1 MVTGLPDVVTQ
12 QSVCRS
18 CIEGKQHREPFPKKA
33 SRRASQ
39 SLELVHMDLCGPMQN
54 ASLGGSEYFML
65 IIDDYSRLTWVFFL
79 RYKSEAFL
87 SFKHWL
93 VMVEKEI
100 GHSVKTVRAG
110 KGGEFTSGE
119 IFR

>member
-1 MVTGLPDVVTQ
+1 MYKLPDATSLTHYLPPSAISDLWHVRFGHLNHVYLRQAFRDRMVTGLLDVGTQ

-18 CIEGKQHREPFPKKA
+18 CSQGKQHREPFSKKA

-65 IIDDYSRLTWVFFL
+65 IIDDYSRLTWVFF
-79 RYKSEAFL
+79 
-87 SFKHWL
+87 
-93 VMVEKEI
+93 
-100 GHSVKTVRAG
+100 
-110 KGGEFTSGE
+110 
-119 IFR
+119 